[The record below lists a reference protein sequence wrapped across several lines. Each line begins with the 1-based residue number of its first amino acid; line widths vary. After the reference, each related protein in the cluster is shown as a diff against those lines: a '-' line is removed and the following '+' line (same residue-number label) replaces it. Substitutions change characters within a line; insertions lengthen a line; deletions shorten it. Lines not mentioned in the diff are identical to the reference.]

1 MVFTIHSTITA
12 ILLLA
17 IGLVLMI
24 YSSKKTIDH
33 SIELA
38 SILKVPPLI
47 IGVVLVSLG
56 TDLPE
61 IVNSVI
67 SNYLGHADISIGDS
81 VGSIMNQL
89 TLIFGILP
97 FFGGAI
103 HFKRRE
109 LAVIGS
115 CLILALLF
123 LFIIFEKGTLSR
135 LNAFFLIA
143 SLGLFTL
150 IITSSVAKNDFENSK
165 NSNTP
170 ADGKRKAALLF
181 LVIIFLV
188 GVGLGSVLIINSVI
202 KLAEDIHLPEYLIS
216 FFIVGIGTSL
226 PELFVDIT
234 AIKKKQ
240 YNIAVGDILGSC
252 LVDATL
258 SIGLGQFIF
267 PRTISTGLANHTII
281 YTIIAAVIVIT
292 MLAIKQKLDKKTG
305 FLFILLYLASYVF
318 LLF

>member
-1 MVFTIHSTITA
+1 MVFTIHSTMVA
-12 ILLLA
+12 VLFLV

-24 YSSKKTIDH
+24 FSSKKTINY

-38 SILKVPPLI
+38 SVFNIPPLI
-47 IGVVLVSLG
+47 IGVVLISLG

-61 IVNSVI
+61 IVNSVL

-81 VGSIMNQL
+81 VGSILSQL

-97 FFGGAI
+97 FFGGSI
-103 HFKRRE
+103 KFKRRE

-115 CLILALLF
+115 CLILSLIF
-123 LFIIFEKGTLSR
+123 LFTVFEKGSFTR

-143 SLGLFTL
+143 SLGLFMT
-150 IITSSVAKNDFENSK
+150 IITTSVAKNDFEKTNSLST
-165 NSNTP
+165 N
-170 ADGKRKAALLF
+170 KRKGTLILL
-181 LVIIFLV
+181 VVIFLL
-188 GVGLGSVLIINSVI
+188 GVAVGSVLIINSVI
-202 KLAEDIHLPEYLIS
+202 KLAEDIHIPEYFIS

-240 YNIAVGDILGSC
+240 YNIAIGDILGSC

-258 SIGLGQFIF
+258 SIGLGQFLF
-267 PRTISTGLANHTII
+267 PQKVSTVLANQTIL
-281 YTIIAAVIVIT
+281 YTIIVAVIVIVL
-292 MLAIKQKLDKKTG
+292 LALRRKLDKRTG
-305 FLFILLYLASYVF
+305 IFFIILYFVSYSFLFV
-318 LLF
+318 

>member
-1 MVFTIHSTITA
+1 MVFAIQSTITA
-12 ILLLA
+12 VLFLIM
-17 IGLVLMI
+17 GLVLMI
-24 YSSKKTIDH
+24 FSSKKTIDY

-47 IGVVLVSLG
+47 IGLVLVSFG

-61 IVNSVI
+61 IVNSLL

-81 VGSIMNQL
+81 VGSIVNQL
-89 TLIFGILP
+89 TLVFGILP

-103 HFKRRE
+103 KFKRRE

-115 CLILALLF
+115 CLILALVLLF
-123 LFIIFEKGTLSR
+123 TIFEKGTFTR
-135 LNAFFLIA
+135 LNAFFLVA

-150 IITSSVAKNDFENSK
+150 IITSSVATSDFEKDSDSVIPTN
-165 NSNTP
+165 
-170 ADGKRKAALLF
+170 GKRKVILSF
-181 LVIIFLV
+181 LVILFLL
-188 GVGLGSVLIINSVI
+188 GVAAGSILIINSVV

-226 PELFVDIT
+226 PELFVDIA
-234 AIKKKQ
+234 AIRKKQ

-258 SIGLGQFIF
+258 SIGLGQMIF
-267 PRTISTGLANHTII
+267 PRMVSTELANRTILF
-281 YTIIAAVIVIT
+281 TIIAAIIVIA
-292 MLAIKQKLDKKTG
+292 LLFIRQKLDKKTG
-305 FLFILLYLASYVF
+305 SLLILLYLASY
-318 LLF
+318 LLLAF

>member
-1 MVFTIHSTITA
+1 MVFTIHSTMVA
-12 ILLLA
+12 VLFLV

-24 YSSKKTIDH
+24 FSSKKTIDY

-38 SILKVPPLI
+38 SVFNIPPLI
-47 IGVVLVSLG
+47 IGVVLISLG

-61 IVNSVI
+61 IVNSVL

-81 VGSIMNQL
+81 VGSILSQL

-97 FFGGAI
+97 FFGGSI
-103 HFKRRE
+103 KFKRRE

-115 CLILALLF
+115 CLILSLIF
-123 LFIIFEKGTLSR
+123 LFTVFEKGSFTR

-143 SLGLFTL
+143 SLGLFMT
-150 IITSSVAKNDFENSK
+150 IITTSVAKNDFEKTNSLST
-165 NSNTP
+165 N
-170 ADGKRKAALLF
+170 KRKGTLILL
-181 LVIIFLV
+181 VVIFLL
-188 GVGLGSVLIINSVI
+188 GVAVGSVLIINSVI
-202 KLAEDIHLPEYLIS
+202 KLAEDIHIPEYFIS

-240 YNIAVGDILGSC
+240 YNIAIGDILGSC

-258 SIGLGQFIF
+258 SIGLGQFLF
-267 PRTISTGLANHTII
+267 PQKVSTVLANQTIL
-281 YTIIAAVIVIT
+281 YTIIVAVIVIVL
-292 MLAIKQKLDKKTG
+292 LALRRKLDKRTG
-305 FLFILLYLASYVF
+305 IFFIILYFVSYSFLFV
-318 LLF
+318 

>member
-1 MVFTIHSTITA
+1 MVAVLF
-12 ILLLA
+12 LV

-24 YSSKKTIDH
+24 FSSKKTIDY

-38 SILKVPPLI
+38 SVFNIPPLI
-47 IGVVLVSLG
+47 IGVVLISLG

-61 IVNSVI
+61 IVNSVL

-81 VGSIMNQL
+81 VGSILSQL

-97 FFGGAI
+97 FFGGSI
-103 HFKRRE
+103 KFKRRE

-115 CLILALLF
+115 CLILSLIF
-123 LFIIFEKGTLSR
+123 LFTIFEKGSFTR

-143 SLGLFTL
+143 SLGLFMT
-150 IITSSVAKNDFENSK
+150 IITTSVAKNDFEKTNSLST
-165 NSNTP
+165 N
-170 ADGKRKAALLF
+170 KRKGTLILL
-181 LVIIFLV
+181 VVIFLL
-188 GVGLGSVLIINSVI
+188 GVAVGSVLIINSVI
-202 KLAEDIHLPEYLIS
+202 KLAEDIHIPEYFIS

-240 YNIAVGDILGSC
+240 YNIAIGDILGSC

-258 SIGLGQFIF
+258 SIGLGQFLF
-267 PRTISTGLANHTII
+267 PQKVSTVLANQTIL
-281 YTIIAAVIVIT
+281 YTIIVAVIVIVL
-292 MLAIKQKLDKKTG
+292 LALRRKLDKRTG
-305 FLFILLYLASYVF
+305 IFFIILYFVSYSFLFV
-318 LLF
+318 

>member
-1 MVFTIHSTITA
+1 MVAVLF
-12 ILLLA
+12 LV

-24 YSSKKTIDH
+24 FSSKKTIDY

-38 SILKVPPLI
+38 SVFNIPPLI
-47 IGVVLVSLG
+47 IGVVLISLG

-61 IVNSVI
+61 IVNSVL

-81 VGSIMNQL
+81 VGSILSQL

-97 FFGGAI
+97 FFGGSI
-103 HFKRRE
+103 KFKRRE

-115 CLILALLF
+115 CLILSLIF
-123 LFIIFEKGTLSR
+123 LFTVFEKGSFTR

-143 SLGLFTL
+143 SLGLFMT
-150 IITSSVAKNDFENSK
+150 IITTSVAKNDFEKTNSLST
-165 NSNTP
+165 N
-170 ADGKRKAALLF
+170 KRKGTLILL
-181 LVIIFLV
+181 VVIFLL
-188 GVGLGSVLIINSVI
+188 GVAVGSVLIINSVI
-202 KLAEDIHLPEYLIS
+202 KLAEDIHIPEYFIS

-240 YNIAVGDILGSC
+240 YNIAIGDILGSC

-258 SIGLGQFIF
+258 SIGLGQFLF
-267 PRTISTGLANHTII
+267 PQKVSTVLANQTIL
-281 YTIIAAVIVIT
+281 YTIIVAVIVIVL
-292 MLAIKQKLDKKTG
+292 LALRRKLDKRTG
-305 FLFILLYLASYVF
+305 IFFIILYFVSYSFLFV
-318 LLF
+318 